1 MNCRRPQ
8 VLIDLN
14 PAEATSTGMNPTLEA
29 PDPIRSAGP
38 NGPASPQAAP
48 DEPVAVPEPVQVV
61 SELMLLPDG
70 RILAHHLT
78 PELAAL
84 LRTALDSGDP
94 TTHRVTPS
102 P

>member
-1 MNCRRPQ
+1 MNTPP
-8 VLIDLN
+8 D
-14 PAEATSTGMNPTLEA
+14 A
-29 PDPIRSAGP
+29 PDRP
-38 NGPASPQAAP
+38 GPAAP
-48 DEPVAVPEPVQVV
+48 SSSANPPVDAPPPVQVV

-84 LRTALDSGDP
+84 LRTALDSDHP
-94 TTHRVTPS
+94 STHAVPRS

>member
-1 MNCRRPQ
+1 MMNTPPEGQ
-8 VLIDLN
+8 IHAMLPVS
-14 PAEATSTGMNPTLEA
+14 TSTGMNPTPESL
-29 PDPIRSAGP
+29 DRH
-38 NGPASPQAAP
+38 GPAVPSSAANRPVDAPQ
-48 DEPVAVPEPVQVV
+48 PVQVV

-84 LRTALDSGDP
+84 LRTALDSDKPATHPDP
-94 TTHRVTPS
+94 RS